1 MHAVEG
7 IAPSER
13 TSGSG
18 SAVVM
23 AVGVEMPLRG
33 GGDAEF
39 GTSGNDTRCS

>member
-7 IAPSER
+7 ILPSEC

-18 SAVVM
+18 SSVVM
-23 AVGVEMPLRG
+23 AGVEMPLWG

-39 GTSGNDTRCS
+39 GTGGNDTRCS